1 MASKNLSPIYLKNYP
16 EYTKWDSDVNTFPL
30 TEIWDNA
37 VKKYPNNH
45 VIAFMG
51 TNITYAELDIEITKM
66 ASRLQ
71 KIGMKKGAHIGICMA
86 NTPWYVICYQAIL
99 KIGGVVV
106 NFNPLYTK
114 NELTHQIK
122 DSEIKVML
130 TLDLAMLCNKV
141 IPLIGT
147 EKLNQIIVCPFDI
160 HLPTLKK
167 LMFNIFKAKAKAK
180 IKQSKTIH
188 TLSSL
193 DNNLPPIKKVKINV
207 DDLAVLQYTG
217 GTTGRAKGASLTH
230 ANLSANISQC
240 THWFPTFKDGQER
253 VATFLPLFHVFAMTV
268 CMNFTIKH
276 GCCMIM
282 LPRFELKKAL
292 KAMKQEKG
300 TMFPGVPT
308 IFQAITQLPD
318 NQRKKLKDLKI
329 AMSGGAGL
337 PEDTKK
343 TFEKQTG
350 VELVEGYGLSET
362 SPVAC
367 ANPFNGKSIPQC
379 IGLPLPQTQISLRDL
394 EDPEKEVKNGQ
405 KGELCIKGPQVMKS
419 YWKNKKADKESFT
432 KDGFFRTGDVGQF
445 DEKGFCYIVDRI
457 KDLILR
463 GGFNV
468 YPRNIEEAILTH
480 PDVAETIVIGI
491 KDECL
496 GEKPKAF
503 VKLQKQSNITE
514 QELLDFVNPKLSKLE
529 QFKDIEFRNELP
541 KTIIGKLSK
550 KDLREELYFCLN
562 ASPILNR

>member
-1 MASKNLSPIYLKNYP
+1 MASKNSSPIYLKNYP
-16 EYTKWDSDVNTFPL
+16 EYTKWDSPIETFPL
-30 TEIWDNA
+30 TEIWENA
-37 VKKYPNNH
+37 VKEYPDNQ

-51 TNITYAELDIEITKM
+51 THITYAELDIEVTKM
-66 ASRLQ
+66 AAQLQ
-71 KIGMKKGAHIGICMA
+71 KIGAKKGMHIGIYMA

-114 NELTHQIK
+114 KELEYLIK
-122 DSEIKVML
+122 DSNIEIML
-130 TLDLAMLCNKV
+130 TLDLVLLCDKV
-141 IPLIGT
+141 IPLVGK
-147 EKLNQIIVCPFDI
+147 EKLKQVIVCPFDI
-160 HLPTLKK
+160 HLSLFKK
-167 LMFNIFKAKAKAK
+167 IMFNIFKATSKAK
-180 IKQSKTIH
+180 IETSKTIH
-188 TLSSL
+188 TFSSL

-217 GTTGRAKGASLTH
+217 GTTGRAKGAALTH

-240 THWFPTFKDGQER
+240 IHWFPTFEKGKER
-253 VATFLPLFHVFAMTV
+253 VATFLPLFHVFAMTL
-268 CMNFTIKH
+268 CMNFTIKQ
-276 GCCMIM
+276 GSCMIM

-308 IFQAITQLPD
+308 IFQAITQLSD
-318 NQRKKLKDLKI
+318 RQRKKLKDLKI

-337 PEDTKK
+337 PEDTKN
-343 TFEKQTG
+343 TFESQTG

-379 IGLPLPQTQISLRDL
+379 IGVPLPQTQISLRDL
-394 EDPEKEVKNGQ
+394 ENPEKEVKNGE

-419 YWKNKKADKESFT
+419 YWKNEKATKESFT

-445 DEKGFCYIVDRI
+445 DKKGFCYIVDRI

-468 YPRNIEEAILTH
+468 YPRNIEEVILTH

-491 KDECL
+491 KDEYL

-503 VKLQKQSNITE
+503 IKLKEESDVTE
-514 QELLDFVNPKLSKLE
+514 QEIMNFANSQLSKLE
-529 QFKDIEFRNELP
+529 QFKDVEFREELP

-550 KDLREELYFCLN
+550 KDLREEL
-562 ASPILNR
+562 